1 MARAAWDLAL
11 QKNLFGSSFK
21 SKSCLISWAESVEEI
36 KK

>member
-11 QKNLFGSSFK
+11 QKTYSEVVSNPKVVLYHGP
-21 SKSCLISWAESVEEI
+21 ESVEEI